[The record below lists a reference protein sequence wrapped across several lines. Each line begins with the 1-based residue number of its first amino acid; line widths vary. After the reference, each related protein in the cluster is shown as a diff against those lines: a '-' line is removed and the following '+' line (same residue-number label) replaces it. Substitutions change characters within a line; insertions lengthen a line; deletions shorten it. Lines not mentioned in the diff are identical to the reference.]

1 MSKQSILVVDDE
13 QHVRELLKRILEEEY
28 DVILA
33 NNGKEAL
40 EKFKGKKPDLIISD
54 IRMPEIDG
62 LQLLQNIREESNIP
76 VIVLTGVNDPDTVIK
91 AFSLETDDYVRK
103 PFSKRELLLRV
114 NNKLRRTSNEVS
126 S

>member
-13 QHVRELLKRILEEEY
+13 QHLRELLKRILEEEY

-33 NNGKEAL
+33 ENGKEAL
-40 EKFKGKKPDLIISD
+40 EKFKCTKPDLIISD

-62 LQLLQNIREESNIP
+62 LQLLKGIREESNIP
-76 VIVLTGVNDPDTVIK
+76 VIILTGVNDPDTVIK

-114 NNKLRRTSNEVS
+114 NNKLRRTSKHE
-126 S
+126 

>member
-40 EKFKGKKPDLIISD
+40 EKFKGEKPDLIISD

-62 LQLLQNIREESNIP
+62 LQLLQDIREESNIP
-76 VIVLTGVNDPDTVIK
+76 VIILTGVNDPDTVIK

>member
-1 MSKQSILVVDDE
+1 
-13 QHVRELLKRILEEEY
+13 
-28 DVILA
+28 
-33 NNGKEAL
+33 
-40 EKFKGKKPDLIISD
+40 
-54 IRMPEIDG
+54 MPEIDG

>member
-33 NNGKEAL
+33 ENGKEAL
-40 EKFKGKKPDLIISD
+40 EKFKCTKPDLIISD

-62 LQLLQNIREESNIP
+62 LQLLKGIREESNIP
-76 VIVLTGVNDPDTVIK
+76 VIILTGVNDPDTVIK

-114 NNKLRRTSNEVS
+114 NNKLRRTSKHE
-126 S
+126 